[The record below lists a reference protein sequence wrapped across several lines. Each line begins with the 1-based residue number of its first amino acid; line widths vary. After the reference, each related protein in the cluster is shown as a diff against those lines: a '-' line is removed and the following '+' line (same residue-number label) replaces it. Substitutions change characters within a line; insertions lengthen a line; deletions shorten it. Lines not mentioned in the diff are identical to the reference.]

1 MRHSRAAYHYAN
13 RAVSYDVSER
23 IDNCNFWSEVKKIRS
38 SRPAKC
44 RTVDGIT
51 NENDIAQLF
60 ASSYQDLYTNVS
72 YNVYEMKKLI
82 QVNDARVKQIGYTKD
97 CTVSACDAKRAVSRL
112 KAGLKIRIFFNCNPL
127 PPTPLFP
134 SPPLPSRTLSSPSPL
149 PSLPLPS
156 PPPSL
161 SLPLEVGPL
170 NAVRGSGGAL

>member
-60 ASSYQDLYTNVS
+60 ASSYQCLYTNVP

-97 CTVSACDAKRAVSRL
+97 CTMSACGAKRAVSRL
-112 KAGLKIRIFFNCNPL
+112 KAHKSDGSFE
-127 PPTPLFP
+127 
-134 SPPLPSRTLSSPSPL
+134 LSTEHFS
-149 PSLPLPS
+149 
-156 PPPSL
+156 
-161 SLPLEVGPL
+161 
-170 NAVRGSGGAL
+170 NAGEW